1 MSKQKRKL
9 YVKRKGLCSG
19 ESPKTKKTELEQN
32 PAEDSFFGDS
42 VI

>member
-9 YVKRKGLCSG
+9 YAERKGLHRG

-32 PAEDSFFGDS
+32 PEEDSFFGDS